1 MLKFK
6 VIQGLISF
14 NIIEKYKKIHSFDKK
29 HTFQNI
35 IEPIN
40 TTRRAVQKVDTVFE
54 SVKIGEQ

>member
-1 MLKFK
+1 MLQLK

-14 NIIEKYKKIHSFDKK
+14 SIIKEYKKIRSFDKK

-40 TTRRAVQKVDTVFE
+40 TTRRAVKKVDAVFE
-54 SVKIGEQ
+54 SVQIDEQ

>member
-1 MLKFK
+1 MLQLK

-14 NIIEKYKKIHSFDKK
+14 SIIKKYKKIRSFDKK

-40 TTRRAVQKVDTVFE
+40 TTRRAVKKVDTVFE
-54 SVKIGEQ
+54 SVKIDEQ